1 MDAGAPRRARPD
13 PLPRIAGA
21 EDVLAP
27 AVQARLIPA
36 MQEAIA
42 AARQARAPYGAI
54 LLDAVSGETVY
65 RARNTRLA
73 SGDPTAHAE
82 MNALRGAALDGIDL
96 TRTVLVTS
104 AEPCSMCGSAAVL
117 VRVAGIIFGTSISTL
132 IRCGWSLIDLPVA
145 EVVARSF
152 LPGLPVVGG
161 VLAAETDP
169 LYAAGPPV

>member
-1 MDAGAPRRARPD
+1 MDTGCTRRA
-13 PLPRIAGA
+13 LPVHLPSIAGA

-42 AARQARAPYGAI
+42 EARQARVPYGAVV
-54 LLDAVSGETVY
+54 LDAVSGQTVF

-96 TRTVLVTS
+96 TRTVLVAS

-117 VRVAGIIFGTSISTL
+117 ARVAGIIFGTPITTL
-132 IRCGWSLIDLPVA
+132 IRCGWSQIDLPVA

-161 VLAAETDP
+161 VLVEETDQ
-169 LYAAGPPV
+169 LYTTGPPV